1 VGTIRHLDRGQAVRV
16 LVLVGTLA
24 FAGYVADRV
33 VRVPYA
39 WMIGVF
45 FVGAIVAHDFVL
57 FPFYAL
63 ADRLARRLALRPGP
77 RPAVP
82 WINHVRVPAV
92 LSGLLLVMFF
102 PLVLGLGEHT
112 YRSATGL
119 DTGPFLGRWLLVT
132 GILFAGSGLIYLGRL
147 WRAGR

>member
-1 VGTIRHLDRGQAVRV
+1 MRSAGR
-16 LVLVGTLA
+16 LVLLVGCLA

-33 VRVPYA
+33 VRVPFA

-57 FPFYAL
+57 YPVYAF
-63 ADRLARRLALRPGP
+63 ADRMMRRLGVEH

-82 WINHVRVPAV
+82 WINHVRVPV
-92 LSGLLLVMFF
+92 LLSALLLLMFF
-102 PLVLGLGEHT
+102 PLVFGLGERT
-112 YRSATGL
+112 YRAATGL
-119 DTGPFLGRWLLVT
+119 DTGPYLGRWLLVT
-132 GILFAGSGLIYLGRL
+132 AALFASSGLLYLWRL

>member
-1 VGTIRHLDRGQAVRV
+1 MRSAARLLLLLAS
-16 LVLVGTLA
+16 LA

-45 FVGAIVAHDFVL
+45 FVGAIVAHDFILYPV
-57 FPFYAL
+57 YAL
-63 ADRLARRLALRPGP
+63 ADRLTRRLALRPGP
-77 RPAVP
+77 RPDVP

-92 LSGLLLVMFF
+92 LSGLLLLMFF
-102 PLVLGLGEHT
+102 PLVFRLGQRT

-119 DTGPFLGRWLLVT
+119 GPSPYVGRWLLVS
-132 GILFAGSGLIYLGRL
+132 GILFAGSGLLYLGRR
-147 WRAGR
+147 WRASR

>member
-1 VGTIRHLDRGQAVRV
+1 VGTIRHLDRGQAVRF
-16 LVLVGTLA
+16 LVLVGMLA

-63 ADRLARRLALRPGP
+63 ADRLTRRLALRPGP
-77 RPAVP
+77 RPVVP

-132 GILFAGSGLIYLGRL
+132 GILFAGSSLLYLGRL